1 MVAKSDPTLMFI
13 NSGMAPLKD
22 FFLGNQTPPSKRIA
36 DTQKCLRVSG
46 KHNDLEDVGMD
57 GYHHTMFEMLGNW
70 SFGDYFKKDAL
81 EWSWEL
87 LTEIYKIPK
96 DRLYVSIFEGNA
108 AEGVPFDQEAY
119 DVWRTMLP
127 EDRILKF
134 GKKEN
139 FWEMGDQGPCGPCS
153 EIHVDLRPD
162 AERAKV
168 DGRDLVNADDPN
180 VIEVWNNVFM
190 QFNRKADGS
199 LEELP
204 AKSVDTGMG
213 FERLCRAVQGARSN
227 YDTDLWKPLFDFL
240 GKLSG
245 HTYEDVY
252 PGSDSPGLKADIAM
266 RVVADHLR
274 AVSFAIADGQMPDNG
289 GAGYVIRR
297 ILRRAVRYYYSVL
310 DIKEPVMYRMA
321 PILAEEFH
329 DVFPELKAQ
338 IDFVSKVI
346 LEEEKGFLRT
356 LESGLK
362 RFETID
368 AQNKTVGGAQAFE
381 LYDTYG
387 FPYDLTALLAKE
399 KGWNVD
405 EAGFKVALQGQ
416 KDRSRKDAAKQVGD
430 WMVLRDEANVDFV
443 GYDQLETRKSHVSK
457 YRAVTAKGEVQYQIV
472 LNRTPFYP
480 EGGGQVGD
488 TGWMI
493 FGGSLQGGG
502 GQERVRVLDTK
513 KENTLI
519 YHIVEKLPEQ
529 IDDETV
535 RCEVDEP
542 KRRLTEANHSATHL
556 LHAALRSVLGTHV
569 QQKGSFLNEETLRF
583 DFQHFQKLSDEE
595 LAEIERIVN
604 QKIRENIAL
613 EEARNLPIEEAQKAG
628 AMMLFGEKYG
638 ETVRM
643 ITFDP
648 QYSRELCGGCHVKYT
663 GQIGYFKITAETAIA
678 AGVRRIE
685 AVTAKGAEQWVSKQ
699 EASLSEVKEVL
710 KNPKDPVKAITDLL
724 EKKKLLEKLRDTLY
738 QWKASRFLEA
748 LKSDVEPYEGLNLL
762 VKKINLDEPNVVKTL
777 SDNLES
783 YCKDAVIVLAYETED
798 KAFLVIRVSDN
809 LVKSRDI
816 HAGKIVQTLAKDYLS
831 GGGGG
836 QPSFASGNG
845 SNKAGLDKMLDA
857 VKGLIPVLGKPAQ
870 HIPEIYVNKDVPT
883 SAFTKDFILKFAKT
897 PFESHYNHPAW
908 KYFTEKSAEFQ
919 RKVILSQ
926 GRADFTQAY
935 RDLDFDYSLQPYELV
950 DMYCYYYL
958 QMHYSS
964 SLALFANLKEAL
976 QKTLLDQKD
985 FLFIDIGCGPLTS
998 GAALVEAHN
1007 QSGQGNTLKMHYIG
1021 FDNSEAMLE
1030 KAEQVAVLVRPLA
1043 SESVFEFASE
1053 ESRVLEMI
1061 DAFTKTKQ
1069 HERTTVIINLCYVM
1083 AAYWFD
1089 PEENLN
1095 KFATF
1100 LEEISHRFEGQSI
1113 RIVYQNPVYEPL
1125 HRNWD
1130 RLKSK
1135 LKYFGNLKP
1144 RAGVIN
1150 FRFKDIAGSWAN
1162 YPTPNMSTRFEWYS
1176 NENI

>member
-1 MVAKSDPTLMFI
+1 MTSRDIRRQFLDFFASKGHKIIPSAPMVAKSDPTLMFI

-70 SFGDYFKKDAL
+70 SFGDYFKKEAL
-81 EWSWEL
+81 AWSWEL
-87 LTEIYKIPK
+87 LTEKYKIPK
-96 DRLYVSIFEGNA
+96 DRLYVSIFEGNE

-153 EIHVDLRPD
+153 EIHVDLRSD
-162 AERAKV
+162 AERDKT

-245 HTYEDVY
+245 HTYQDVY
-252 PGSDSPGLKADIAM
+252 PGSDSPGLKTDIAM

-310 DIKEPVMYRMA
+310 NIKEPVMYRMA

-362 RFETID
+362 RFETIEI
-368 AQNKTVGGAQAFE
+368 QGTTVGGAQAFE
-381 LYDTYG
+381 LYDTFG

-399 KGWNVD
+399 KGWSVD
-405 EAGFKVALQGQ
+405 ESGFKVALQEQ
-416 KDRSRKDAAKQVGD
+416 KDRSRKDAVKQVGD
-430 WMVLRDEANVDFV
+430 WMVLRDEPNVDFV

-493 FGGSLQGGG
+493 FGSEGTSP
-502 GQERVRVLDTK
+502 ERVRVLDTK

-529 IDDETV
+529 IGDDTV

-583 DFQHFQKLSDEE
+583 DFQHFQKLSDGE

-638 ETVRM
+638 ESVRM

-648 QYSRELCGGCHVKYT
+648 SYSRELCGGCHVQRT

-685 AVTAKGAEQWVSKQ
+685 AVTAKGAEQYVSSL
-699 EASLSEVKEVL
+699 ENEIASIKNVL
-710 KNPKDPVKAITDLL
+710 KAKDLTKGIVALQEENKQLQKAL
-724 EKKKLLEKLRDTLY
+724 ERMVLEQANGLR
-738 QWKASRFLEA
+738 
-748 LKSDVEPYEGLNLL
+748 EGLRSKFANLNGVQYL
-762 VKKINLDEPNVVKTL
+762 AEILPISDANAVKNLAVE
-777 SDNLES
+777 LEREIGN
-783 YCKDAVIVLAYETED
+783 AVIVFGAISADGKPSLSI
-798 KAFLVIRVSDN
+798 KISDN
-809 LVKSRDI
+809 LVKEKGLN
-816 HAGKIVQTLAKDYLS
+816 AGAIVRELAQKFLK

-836 QPSFASGNG
+836 QPGFAT
-845 SNKAGLDKMLDA
+845 AGGTEA
-857 VKGLIPVLGKPAQ
+857 VG
-870 HIPEIYVNKDVPT
+870 
-883 SAFTKDFILKFAKT
+883 
-897 PFESHYNHPAW
+897 
-908 KYFTEKSAEFQ
+908 
-919 RKVILSQ
+919 
-926 GRADFTQAY
+926 
-935 RDLDFDYSLQPYELV
+935 
-950 DMYCYYYL
+950 
-958 QMHYSS
+958 
-964 SLALFANLKEAL
+964 LKEA
-976 QKTLLDQKD
+976 
-985 FLFIDIGCGPLTS
+985 
-998 GAALVEAHN
+998 VEAV
-1007 QSGQGNTLKMHYIG
+1007 GGYLG
-1021 FDNSEAMLE
+1021 
-1030 KAEQVAVLVRPLA
+1030 
-1043 SESVFEFASE
+1043 
-1053 ESRVLEMI
+1053 
-1061 DAFTKTKQ
+1061 
-1069 HERTTVIINLCYVM
+1069 
-1083 AAYWFD
+1083 
-1089 PEENLN
+1089 
-1095 KFATF
+1095 
-1100 LEEISHRFEGQSI
+1100 
-1113 RIVYQNPVYEPL
+1113 
-1125 HRNWD
+1125 
-1130 RLKSK
+1130 
-1135 LKYFGNLKP
+1135 
-1144 RAGVIN
+1144 
-1150 FRFKDIAGSWAN
+1150 
-1162 YPTPNMSTRFEWYS
+1162 
-1176 NENI
+1176 